1 MVVRDSVGSGGGH
14 VYYQSGGGAEKH
26 CQSLIS
32 HYEKEEESIMADKF
46 RVMEGKQV
54 MFSSDDRELC
64 EGMANQKKVELV
76 NRGVDIRTDEHH
88 VRVVEHEEQ
97 VA

>member
-1 MVVRDSVGSGGGH
+1 MVVRYVVGCGGGH
-14 VYYQSGGGAEKH
+14 VYYQPCGGAEKH
-26 CQSLIS
+26 CQPVIS

-54 MFSSDDRELC
+54 MFSSEDRELC

-76 NRGVDIRTDEHH
+76 NRGVDIRADEHH
-88 VRVVEHEEQ
+88 VRVVEHED
-97 VA
+97 

>member
-1 MVVRDSVGSGGGH
+1 MVVWDVVGCGGGD

-26 CQSLIS
+26 CQPVIS

-54 MFSSDDRELC
+54 MFSSDDRDLC
-64 EGMANQKKVELV
+64 EGMAGQKKVELV
-76 NRGVDIRTDEHH
+76 NRGVDIRSEEHH
-88 VRVVEHEEQ
+88 VRVVEHED
-97 VA
+97 